1 MYQQHRE
8 QRRVTDSEK
17 SRCAAVFQE
26 CDSGRS
32 GYLSRED
39 LKVAVVSMFGYKP
52 SKMETDMLM
61 TSVPE
66 DNHLPGLPL
75 DQFTSLM
82 CSKLAAMDPY
92 EESRQIFS
100 AFDVHCR
107 SFLTVE
113 DFKRA
118 FAKVAPHLSEQTVLE
133 AFRYTVESMLSDC
146 IVAWFGNLSAQER
159 KRLQKVVNTAQSII
173 GSDLPTIEGIYR
185 SRCLKKAG
193 SIIKDPH
200 HPGHTLT
207 SPLPLGRRYRS
218 LKTAT
223 SRFRNSFFPTAI
235 RY

>member
-1 MYQQHRE
+1 MLPLTGYSLHVPPMYQQHRE

-17 SRCAAVFQE
+17 SRCAAVFRE
-26 CDSGRS
+26 CDSGQS

-133 AFRYTVESMLSDC
+133 AFREVDRDSDGR
-146 IVAWFGNLSAQER
+146 VSFRDFEM
-159 KRLQKVVNTAQSII
+159 VM
-173 GSDLPTIEGIYR
+173 
-185 SRCLKKAG
+185 
-193 SIIKDPH
+193 
-200 HPGHTLT
+200 GHQ
-207 SPLPLGRRYRS
+207 
-218 LKTAT
+218 
-223 SRFRNSFFPTAI
+223 
-235 RY
+235 